1 MINFGQPPSLANIGL
16 TKEILGAADE
26 NRTRVLSLGISNWCE
41 SSRME
46 EGGPLKP
53 DPVGL
58 VVPVSIFGVM
68 EHVQISLSAQARAAS
83 VSDATLARALHHMRD
98 SSKFFSFAPLV
109 FIVGFVRR
117 RFALAQRKS
126 ESSSTRSLSAA
137 TIRASRVA
145 EPTITASRSWGG

>member
-1 MINFGQPPSLANIGL
+1 MVNFGQPPSLANIRF
-16 TKEILGAADE
+16 TKEVLGAGDK
-26 NRTRVLSLGISNWCE
+26 NRTRVLSLRISNWCE
-41 SSRME
+41 SSRIE
-46 EGGPLKP
+46 EGGPLKL

-58 VVPVSIFGVM
+58 VVAVSIFSVI
-68 EHVQISLSAQARAAS
+68 EHVQISLSAQAR
-83 VSDATLARALHHMRD
+83 DATLARALHHMLD

-137 TIRASRVA
+137 TIRASMAA